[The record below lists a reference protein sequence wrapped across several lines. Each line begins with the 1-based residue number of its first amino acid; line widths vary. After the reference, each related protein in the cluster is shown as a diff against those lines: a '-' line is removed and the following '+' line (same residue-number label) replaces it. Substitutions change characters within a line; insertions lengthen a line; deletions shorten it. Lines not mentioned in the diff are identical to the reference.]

1 MFRSRF
7 SLLFVC
13 FAVLLAT
20 SLADEDDVDMA
31 ANTVTIRGNDTSVR
45 IEGNTGTI
53 RAVHHEKDDD
63 DEDDDDDEGEM
74 EDFSDDNE
82 GVLTFQIDSLQEID
96 SAGNPVGLTGPSKK
110 KHGVSSLVSQ
120 IEKYTFTQL
129 DNSSTYQGIPV
140 KNVNLSVHL
149 TGPNASVDL
158 QVMLFLRDG
167 NVTFGNETFSVKS
180 GTFKFNI
187 KVSDWK
193 FCGGNSDVCTKNN
206 QNETGQYLDLALSIR
221 SQAEEPE
228 EIEES
233 ENESA
238 EICVNDDPD
247 EKDDCPKIFNMGG
260 NSTMVLNRGVVTGN
274 NDYVAFP
281 TGYPKFENIGGL
293 VKKFTFRIPR
303 FNDTVLID
311 PSVNVGSYIPAVTN
325 PTNKPGGG
333 GHNAGQ
339 SLHFVSCLLLLSMFA
354 SLCCFY

>member
-1 MFRSRF
+1 MR
-7 SLLFVC
+7 LFVSRAPDNAVKNWTQSAD
-13 FAVLLAT
+13 FEYNDKKNKQTNKQKILLSYSHYYFQLGQKSYLPDSLAELFTAVLLAT

-63 DEDDDDDEGEM
+63 DEDDDDDEGEI

-96 SAGNPVGLTGPSKK
+96 SAGNPVGLTGPSNI

-187 KVSDWK
+187 KVHLVFSMAMIRHN
-193 FCGGNSDVCTKNN
+193 FHLCGLHSQYHIKVGFGA
-206 QNETGQYLDLALSIR
+206 QNTSNALLCSAR
-221 SQAEEPE
+221 PE
-228 EIEES
+228 
-233 ENESA
+233 
-238 EICVNDDPD
+238 
-247 EKDDCPKIFNMGG
+247 MG
-260 NSTMVLNRGVVTGN
+260 
-274 NDYVAFP
+274 
-281 TGYPKFENIGGL
+281 
-293 VKKFTFRIPR
+293 
-303 FNDTVLID
+303 
-311 PSVNVGSYIPAVTN
+311 
-325 PTNKPGGG
+325 
-333 GHNAGQ
+333 
-339 SLHFVSCLLLLSMFA
+339 
-354 SLCCFY
+354 

>member
-1 MFRSRF
+1 MNTTTKKTNKQTNKQKILLSCSHYYFQLGQKSYLPD
-7 SLLFVC
+7 SLAELFT
-13 FAVLLAT
+13 AVLLAT
-20 SLADEDDVDMA
+20 SLADEDDIDMA

-96 SAGNPVGLTGPSKK
+96 STGNPVGLTGPSKK

-187 KVSDWK
+187 KVRLVFSMAMIRHN
-193 FCGGNSDVCTKNN
+193 FHLCGLHSQYHIKVGFGA
-206 QNETGQYLDLALSIR
+206 QNTSNALLCSAR
-221 SQAEEPE
+221 PE
-228 EIEES
+228 
-233 ENESA
+233 
-238 EICVNDDPD
+238 
-247 EKDDCPKIFNMGG
+247 MG
-260 NSTMVLNRGVVTGN
+260 
-274 NDYVAFP
+274 
-281 TGYPKFENIGGL
+281 
-293 VKKFTFRIPR
+293 
-303 FNDTVLID
+303 
-311 PSVNVGSYIPAVTN
+311 
-325 PTNKPGGG
+325 
-333 GHNAGQ
+333 
-339 SLHFVSCLLLLSMFA
+339 
-354 SLCCFY
+354 

>member
-1 MFRSRF
+1 MRLRIGPNRQILNTTTKKTNKQTNKQKILLSCSHYYFQLGQKSYLPD
-7 SLLFVC
+7 SLAELFT
-13 FAVLLAT
+13 AVLLAT
-20 SLADEDDVDMA
+20 SLADEDDVDMS

-187 KVSDWK
+187 KVRLVFSMAMIRHY
-193 FCGGNSDVCTKNN
+193 FHLCG
-206 QNETGQYLDLALSIR
+206 LR
-221 SQAEEPE
+221 SQYHIKVGFGAQNTSNALLCSARPE
-228 EIEES
+228 
-233 ENESA
+233 
-238 EICVNDDPD
+238 
-247 EKDDCPKIFNMGG
+247 MG
-260 NSTMVLNRGVVTGN
+260 
-274 NDYVAFP
+274 
-281 TGYPKFENIGGL
+281 
-293 VKKFTFRIPR
+293 
-303 FNDTVLID
+303 
-311 PSVNVGSYIPAVTN
+311 
-325 PTNKPGGG
+325 
-333 GHNAGQ
+333 
-339 SLHFVSCLLLLSMFA
+339 
-354 SLCCFY
+354 

>member
-1 MFRSRF
+1 MR
-7 SLLFVC
+7 LFVSRAPGN
-13 FAVLLAT
+13 AVKNWTQSADFEYNDKKKQTNKQTNKQKILLSCSHYYFQLGQKSYLPDSLAELFTAILLAT

-187 KVSDWK
+187 KVRLVFSMAMIRHN
-193 FCGGNSDVCTKNN
+193 FHLCG
-206 QNETGQYLDLALSIR
+206 LR
-221 SQAEEPE
+221 SQYHIKVGFGAQNTSNAILCSARPE
-228 EIEES
+228 
-233 ENESA
+233 
-238 EICVNDDPD
+238 
-247 EKDDCPKIFNMGG
+247 MG
-260 NSTMVLNRGVVTGN
+260 
-274 NDYVAFP
+274 
-281 TGYPKFENIGGL
+281 
-293 VKKFTFRIPR
+293 
-303 FNDTVLID
+303 
-311 PSVNVGSYIPAVTN
+311 
-325 PTNKPGGG
+325 
-333 GHNAGQ
+333 
-339 SLHFVSCLLLLSMFA
+339 
-354 SLCCFY
+354 

>member
-1 MFRSRF
+1 MNTTTKKNKQTNKQTNKQKILLSCSHYYFQLGQKSYLPD
-7 SLLFVC
+7 SLAELFT
-13 FAVLLAT
+13 AVLLAT

-187 KVSDWK
+187 KVRLVFSMAMIRHN
-193 FCGGNSDVCTKNN
+193 FHLCGLHSQYHIKVGFGA
-206 QNETGQYLDLALSIR
+206 QNTSNALLCSAR
-221 SQAEEPE
+221 PE
-228 EIEES
+228 
-233 ENESA
+233 
-238 EICVNDDPD
+238 
-247 EKDDCPKIFNMGG
+247 MG
-260 NSTMVLNRGVVTGN
+260 
-274 NDYVAFP
+274 
-281 TGYPKFENIGGL
+281 
-293 VKKFTFRIPR
+293 
-303 FNDTVLID
+303 
-311 PSVNVGSYIPAVTN
+311 
-325 PTNKPGGG
+325 
-333 GHNAGQ
+333 
-339 SLHFVSCLLLLSMFA
+339 
-354 SLCCFY
+354 

>member
-1 MFRSRF
+1 MR
-7 SLLFVC
+7 LFVSRAPGNAVKNWTQSADFEYNDKKKQTNKQTNKQKILLSC
-13 FAVLLAT
+13 SHYYFQLGQKSYLPDSLAELFTAVLLAT

-96 SAGNPVGLTGPSKK
+96 SAGNPVGLTGPSNI
-110 KHGVSSLVSQ
+110 KHGMSSLVSQ

-187 KVSDWK
+187 KVRLVFSMAMIRHY
-193 FCGGNSDVCTKNN
+193 FHLCG
-206 QNETGQYLDLALSIR
+206 LR
-221 SQAEEPE
+221 SQYHIKVGFGAQNTSNALLCSARPE
-228 EIEES
+228 
-233 ENESA
+233 
-238 EICVNDDPD
+238 
-247 EKDDCPKIFNMGG
+247 MG
-260 NSTMVLNRGVVTGN
+260 
-274 NDYVAFP
+274 
-281 TGYPKFENIGGL
+281 
-293 VKKFTFRIPR
+293 
-303 FNDTVLID
+303 
-311 PSVNVGSYIPAVTN
+311 
-325 PTNKPGGG
+325 
-333 GHNAGQ
+333 
-339 SLHFVSCLLLLSMFA
+339 
-354 SLCCFY
+354 